1 MITAG
6 LGLSSPQLAL
16 MLTAG
21 YLVLIDATAGAP
33 PDPNEVITAPPA
45 ALEQTLADLATR
57 LGLPAPVNLE
67 QADGRVV
74 SLRGDLERNPLQLR
88 ARERRRG
95 WSVELTLGVPGRGRP
110 EVELIPDEGGHR
122 VVGNTRRL
130 ESMPEA
136 LLVALADHP
145 THRTRFW
152 PGGVQVDFG
161 RQLSGLDADHLARL
175 LEQLGR
181 VV

>member
-57 LGLPAPVNLE
+57 LGLPAPVSDDARHPATRSIRGE
-67 QADGRVV
+67 ATQREVMPRAR
-74 SLRGDLERNPLQLR
+74 RGDI
-88 ARERRRG
+88 
-95 WSVELTLGVPGRGRP
+95 VEGRG
-110 EVELIPDEGGHR
+110 
-122 VVGNTRRL
+122 
-130 ESMPEA
+130 
-136 LLVALADHP
+136 
-145 THRTRFW
+145 
-152 PGGVQVDFG
+152 
-161 RQLSGLDADHLARL
+161 
-175 LEQLGR
+175 
-181 VV
+181 

>member
-57 LGLPAPVNLE
+57 LGLPAPVSLE
-67 QADGRVV
+67 PDILQRVPYV
-74 SLRGDLERNPLQLR
+74 AKPRSAKSCLVRG
-88 ARERRRG
+88 AAI
-95 WSVELTLGVPGRGRP
+95 S
-110 EVELIPDEGGHR
+110 
-122 VVGNTRRL
+122 
-130 ESMPEA
+130 
-136 LLVALADHP
+136 
-145 THRTRFW
+145 
-152 PGGVQVDFG
+152 
-161 RQLSGLDADHLARL
+161 
-175 LEQLGR
+175 
-181 VV
+181 